1 MTLKS
6 LAASLVLAIG
16 FSQAA
21 IAADNKALAENYVN
35 LPEVQLMMDNMFTPE
50 SAAAQFASSL
60 PPNITITDDQLQ
72 RIGILMSDT
81 LQEIRPKLEQQMI
94 DSSAEVFTAEEL
106 TALIEFYSSE
116 HGAAIMSKM
125 QPLMQSAMSGI
136 AGDMQRAT
144 QQITPEL
151 TKIMQE

>member
-1 MTLKS
+1 MKS